1 MIKILCMLSIIFML
15 GCGFTKDTSKGLGD
29 EIGSSFKKA
38 DEKEELLD
46 TREKVRRS
54 KAEYNDCLDNN
65 PSRES
70 SCESLKNEYEQ
81 NVEEYVELQKK
92 LNEL

>member
-1 MIKILCMLSIIFML
+1 MKCTLCLLSLLFML
-15 GCGFTKDTSKGLGD
+15 GCGITKDTSKGLGK

-54 KAEYNDCLDNN
+54 KSKYNNCLKNN
-65 PSRES
+65 PNNES
-70 SCESLKNEYEQ
+70 NCDSLKIEYEQ

-92 LNEL
+92 LNAL

>member
-1 MIKILCMLSIIFML
+1 MKRTLCLLMVLFMV
-15 GCGFTKDTSKGLGD
+15 GCGITKDTSKGLGN

-38 DEKEELLD
+38 NEKEDLLE

-54 KAEYNDCLDNN
+54 KLKYNNCLNDNPN
-65 PSRES
+65 SES
-70 SCESLKNEYEQ
+70 SCESYKNEYEQ